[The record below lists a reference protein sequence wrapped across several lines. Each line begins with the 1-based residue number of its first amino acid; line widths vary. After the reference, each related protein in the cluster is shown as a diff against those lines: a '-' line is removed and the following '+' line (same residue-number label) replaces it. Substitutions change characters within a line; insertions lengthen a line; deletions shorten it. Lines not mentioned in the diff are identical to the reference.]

1 MCYSPWGHKES
12 DMTGRLNNNSIE
24 ASMVAQ
30 TVKILSAVQDC
41 LLEFH
46 LGGPLQ
52 LLPVSHIS
60 FPDRKGGHYGPQG
73 LTGILRVK
81 DNLGIYFPLSTVPG
95 FTSFGGLAYS
105 WFPWWLRW

>member
-1 MCYSPWGHKES
+1 MLQSMGSQRVRHDWVTEQQQHRGFHGGS
-12 DMTGRLNNNSIE
+12 DGKDS
-24 ASMVAQ
+24 VC
-30 TVKILSAVQDC
+30 SAVLPIRIPSGRALGVTSC
-41 LLEFH
+41 L
-46 LGGPLQ
+46 PY
-52 LLPVSHIS
+52 I